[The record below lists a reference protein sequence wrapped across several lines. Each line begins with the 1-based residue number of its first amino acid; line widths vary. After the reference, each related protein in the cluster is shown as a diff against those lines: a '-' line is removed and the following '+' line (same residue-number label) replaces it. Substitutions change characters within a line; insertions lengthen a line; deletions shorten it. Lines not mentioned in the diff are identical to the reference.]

1 MLKTVIRYKP
11 VAVANA
17 WRMWNT
23 KNKGLETLSY
33 RLDFSTGLSATGVW
47 LKAIAAPGNAPATL
61 ILNDKGRKAAGEAV
75 SDRVNRG
82 EQVLALDVVFN
93 GETVPQSPDP
103 TDYELIL
110 ASMGD
115 RPLDLEVGQLV
126 GAAKWLAQISSQVHL
141 RLEAAGMRSQVVA
154 LVAAA
159 LEPKLFSEVSITGG
173 MHSLGFLLDAEIPFR
188 SAPELFCLDLYKDFD
203 LDHFRAMA
211 APTKVREEGF
221 MKPEAI
227 TPTASSAGN

>member
-1 MLKTVIRYKP
+1 
-11 VAVANA
+11 
-17 WRMWNT
+17 
-23 KNKGLETLSY
+23 
-33 RLDFSTGLSATGVW
+33 
-47 LKAIAAPGNAPATL
+47 
-61 ILNDKGRKAAGEAV
+61 
-75 SDRVNRG
+75 
-82 EQVLALDVVFN
+82 
-93 GETVPQSPDP
+93 
-103 TDYELIL
+103 
-110 ASMGD
+110 
-115 RPLDLEVGQLV
+115 
-126 GAAKWLAQISSQVHL
+126 
-141 RLEAAGMRSQVVA
+141 MRSQVVA